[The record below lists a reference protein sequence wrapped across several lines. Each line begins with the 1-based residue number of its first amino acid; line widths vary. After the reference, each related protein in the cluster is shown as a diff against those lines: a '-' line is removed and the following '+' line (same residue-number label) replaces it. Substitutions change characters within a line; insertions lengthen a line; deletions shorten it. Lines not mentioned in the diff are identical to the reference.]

1 MPRVILITGGT
12 SGIGFEA
19 ALLFRKEGDKVF
31 VIGRSEEKGRSAE
44 KRGLT
49 YIRGDVSDPS
59 ITQIVREVGEREGR
73 IDVLVNAAGVYRG
86 GNLESFSLEEWNEVI
101 GVNLTGTFLVTKA
114 ALPYMGEGSVIIN
127 VSSTAGVSPYPRG
140 TAYCASKAGVIAF
153 SRALALELAPRGIR
167 VNVVAPGLTD
177 TPMLRGIAG
186 SEERMREFAQL
197 VPLKRIASPEEVARL
212 IHFLASEGASY
223 ITGAVFVIDGG
234 MTAGRTTTAGSI
246 GARE

>member
-1 MPRVILITGGT
+1 MSRVVLITGGT
-12 SGIGFEA
+12 SGIGLETA
-19 ALLFRKEGDKVF
+19 ILFQKEGDRVF
-31 VIGRSEEKGRSAE
+31 VVGRSEEKGKNAE
-44 KRGLT
+44 KYGLT
-49 YIRGDVSDPS
+49 FLRGDISDPS
-59 ITQIVREVGEREGR
+59 VMQVIKEVGEREGR

-86 GNLESFSLEEWNEVI
+86 GELESFSLEEWNEVI

-114 ALPYMGEGSVIIN
+114 ALPYMREGSVIIN
-127 VSSTAGVSPYPRG
+127 VSSTAGVSPYPKG

-186 SEERMREFAQL
+186 SEEKMREFAQL
-197 VPLKRIASPEEVARL
+197 VPLKRIASPKEVAKL
-212 IHFLASEGASY
+212 IHFLASEEGAY

-246 GARE
+246 GARK